1 MLSSEL
7 SAIHSINIKNHWSQ
21 ITIMNIKVIKN
32 FGILQVLTKCDRDM
46 KWVNTVEKM
55 APMGLQQAFNL

>member
-7 SAIHSINIKNHWSQ
+7 SAHHSGNIKNHWSQ
-21 ITIMNIKVIKN
+21 INIMNITVIKK
-32 FGILQVLTKCDRDM
+32 FGILQVLTKCDRDI
-46 KWVNTVEKM
+46 KWVSAVEKM